1 MAAATFRAFHPIAS
15 AAASTIATLN
25 WFARVGVLHAFD
37 QNRFAAEFE
46 EIATPG
52 YTLVSAELS
61 YTARMTGLGDLGQE
75 ITIGLKGENLA
86 DDVVLNHAS
95 FQRREEVL
103 LPGANVRLFG
113 SIKLN

>member
-1 MAAATFRAFHPIAS
+1 MFRASRPIGS
-15 AAASTIATLN
+15 AAVSTTAMPTG
-25 WFARVGVLHAFD
+25 WREPAFSHAFD
-37 QNRFAAEFE
+37 QNRFAPEFDE
-46 EIATPG
+46 VATPG

>member
-1 MAAATFRAFHPIAS
+1 
-15 AAASTIATLN
+15 
-25 WFARVGVLHAFD
+25 
-37 QNRFAAEFE
+37 
-46 EIATPG
+46 
-52 YTLVSAELS
+52 
-61 YTARMTGLGDLGQE
+61 MTGLGDLGQE